1 MKKPNLI
8 IGKKQII
15 LACLTMILGIAVYVN
30 YILADSDGLIAP
42 DENMVQV
49 NDDVSTNTNDTNNTD
64 NQSENYGDT
73 EFVNIGGVDTSKTSS
88 TDTNS
93 SDYFAQARLDRLTS
107 RDNAIQTIQTAI
119 GGGDLTED
127 EMVTK
132 ALEAVSI
139 SQLSE
144 SESTIETLIKATGIE
159 DCIVYLETDSAK
171 VVVKSTGLTPQQ
183 VASIKE
189 IIVSEITVPA
199 ENIKI
204 MEMA

>member
-1 MKKPNLI
+1 MKKPSLI
-8 IGKKQII
+8 IGKRQII
-15 LACLTMILGIAVYVN
+15 LACLTMILGISVYVN
-30 YILADSDGLIAP
+30 YVLADG
-42 DENMVQV
+42 
-49 NDDVSTNTNDTNNTD
+49 NDWTASESEEV
-64 NQSENYGDT
+64 ENYGDT
-73 EFVNIGGVDTSKTSS
+73 EFVNVNSVDTVDTQELSVD
-88 TDTNS
+88 TDTNTDTD
-93 SDYFAQARLDRLTS
+93 DYFAQARLDRLTS

-139 SQLSE
+139 SQLSK
-144 SESTIETLIKATGIE
+144 SESTIETLIKATGIS

-171 VVVKSTGLTPQQ
+171 VVVKSDGLTPQQ

>member
-30 YILADSDGLIAP
+30 YILADSDGLISP
-42 DENMVQV
+42 DENMVKV

-73 EFVNIGGVDTSKTSS
+73 EFVNIGEVDTS

>member
-1 MKKPNLI
+1 MKKPSLI

-15 LACLTMILGIAVYVN
+15 LACLTMMLGIAVYVN
-30 YILADSDGLIAP
+30 YILADSDGLVSPESLAQVDDISTSE
-42 DENMVQV
+42 DEEV
-49 NDDVSTNTNDTNNTD
+49 DADGES
-64 NQSENYGDT
+64 YGDT
-73 EFVNIGGVDTSKTSS
+73 EFVNVDSVENLSA
-88 TDTNS
+88 DGD
-93 SDYFAQARLDRLTS
+93 DYFAQARLDRLTS

-119 GGGDLTED
+119 GGGDLTND

-144 SESTIETLIKATGIE
+144 SETTIETLIKATGIS
-159 DCIVYLETDSAK
+159 DCIVCLESDSAK
-171 VVVKSTGLTPQQ
+171 VVVKSNGLDTKQ

-189 IIVSEITVPA
+189 IILSEIDVPT

>member
-1 MKKPNLI
+1 MKKPSLI

-15 LACLTMILGIAVYVN
+15 LACLTMMLGIAVYVN
-30 YILADSDGLIAP
+30 YILADSDGLVSPESLTKSDNISQSA
-42 DENMVQV
+42 
-49 NDDVSTNTNDTNNTD
+49 DVDTD
-64 NQSENYGDT
+64 NETYGDT
-73 EFVNIGGVDTSKTSS
+73 EFVNVDKNFTENLSANA
-88 TDTNS
+88 D
-93 SDYFAQARLDRLTS
+93 DYFAQARLERLTS

-119 GGGDLTED
+119 GGGDLTND

-144 SESTIETLIKATGIE
+144 SETTIETLIKATGIS
-159 DCIVYLETDSAK
+159 DCIVYLENDSAK
-171 VVVKSTGLTPQQ
+171 VVVKSDGLDTKQ

-189 IIVSEITVPA
+189 IILSEIDVPT

>member
-1 MKKPNLI
+1 MKKPSLI

-15 LACLTMILGIAVYVN
+15 LACLTMMLGIAVYVN
-30 YILADSDGLIAP
+30 YILADSDGLVSPESLAQVDDISTSE
-42 DENMVQV
+42 DEEV
-49 NDDVSTNTNDTNNTD
+49 DADGES
-64 NQSENYGDT
+64 YGDT
-73 EFVNIGGVDTSKTSS
+73 EFVNVDSVENLSA
-88 TDTNS
+88 DGD
-93 SDYFAQARLDRLTS
+93 DYFAQARLDRLTS

-119 GGGDLTED
+119 GGGDLTND

-144 SESTIETLIKATGIE
+144 SETTIETLIKATGIS
-159 DCIVYLETDSAK
+159 DCIVYLESDSAK
-171 VVVKSTGLTPQQ
+171 VVVKSNGLDTKQ

-189 IIVSEITVPA
+189 IILSEIDVPT

>member
-1 MKKPNLI
+1 MRKPSLI

-15 LACLTMILGIAVYVN
+15 LACLTMMLGIAVYVN
-30 YILADSDGLIAP
+30 YILADSDGLVSPQNVAKV
-42 DENMVQV
+42 DDLTTSEDAN
-49 NDDVSTNTNDTNNTD
+49 NDS
-64 NQSENYGDT
+64 YGDT
-73 EFVNIGGVDTSKTSS
+73 EFVNIDNNAISNASADGE
-88 TDTNS
+88 
-93 SDYFAQARLDRLTS
+93 DYFAQARLDRLTS

-119 GGGDLTED
+119 GGGDLTND

-144 SESTIETLIKATGIE
+144 SETTIETLIKSTGIS
-159 DCIVYLETDSAK
+159 DCIVYLASDSAK
-171 VVVKSTGLTPQQ
+171 VVVKSDGLDTKQ

-189 IIVSEITVPA
+189 IILSEITVPA

>member
-1 MKKPNLI
+1 MKKPSLI

-30 YILADSDGLIAP
+30 YILADSDGLISP
-42 DENMVQV
+42 DSMVQV
-49 NDDVSTNTNDTNNTD
+49 NDSLIGEREVDEK
-64 NQSENYGDT
+64 SENYGDT
-73 EFVNIGGVDTSKTSS
+73 EFVNAGSVDTIQESS
-88 TDTNS
+88 PNS
-93 SDYFAQARLDRLTS
+93 DDYFAQARLDRLTS

-144 SESTIETLIKATGIE
+144 SETTIETLIKATGIQ

-171 VVVKSTGLTPQQ
+171 VVVKSSGLTPQQ

>member
-1 MKKPNLI
+1 MKKFSLI

-15 LACLTMILGIAVYVN
+15 LACLTMILAIAVYVN
-30 YILADSDGLIAP
+30 YILADDNGLVSI
-42 DENMVQV
+42 
-49 NDDVSTNTNDTNNTD
+49 DDVAEVNQLTQSDTK
-64 NQSENYGDT
+64 NYGDT
-73 EFVNIGGVDTSKTSS
+73 EYVNVDANG
-88 TDTNS
+88 NS
-93 SDYFAQARLDRLTS
+93 NSAEVEADDYFAQARLDRLTS

-119 GGGDLTED
+119 GGGDLTND

-144 SESTIETLIKATGIE
+144 SENTIETLVKALNIS
-159 DCIVYLETDSAK
+159 DCIAYLENDSAK
-171 VVVKSTGLTPQQ
+171 IVVKSDGLNAQQ

-189 IIVSEITVPA
+189 IILSEITIPA

-204 MEMA
+204 IEMS

>member
-1 MKKPNLI
+1 MKKPSLI

-15 LACLTMILGIAVYVN
+15 LACLTMMLGIAVYVN
-30 YILADSDGLIAP
+30 YILADSDGLVSPESLAQVDDISTSE
-42 DENMVQV
+42 DEEV
-49 NDDVSTNTNDTNNTD
+49 DADGES
-64 NQSENYGDT
+64 YGDT
-73 EFVNIGGVDTSKTSS
+73 EFVNVDSVENLSA
-88 TDTNS
+88 DGD
-93 SDYFAQARLDRLTS
+93 DYFAQARLDRLTS

-119 GGGDLTED
+119 GGGDLTND

-144 SESTIETLIKATGIE
+144 SETTIETLIKATGIS
-159 DCIVYLETDSAK
+159 DCIVYLENDSAK
-171 VVVKSTGLTPQQ
+171 VVVKSNGLDTKQ

-189 IIVSEITVPA
+189 IILSEIDVPT

>member
-1 MKKPNLI
+1 MKKPSLI

-15 LACLTMILGIAVYVN
+15 LACLTMMLGIAVYVN
-30 YILADSDGLIAP
+30 YILADSNGL
-42 DENMVQV
+42 
-49 NDDVSTNTNDTNNTD
+49 VSPESLTKSDNI
-64 NQSENYGDT
+64 NQSVDIDADNETYGDT
-73 EFVNIGGVDTSKTSS
+73 EFVNADK
-88 TDTNS
+88 NS
-93 SDYFAQARLDRLTS
+93 AESLSINSNDYFAQARLERLTS

-119 GGGDLTED
+119 GGGDLTND

-144 SESTIETLIKATGIE
+144 SETTIETLIKATGIS
-159 DCIVYLETDSAK
+159 DCIVYLENDSAK
-171 VVVKSTGLTPQQ
+171 VVVKSNGLDTKQ

-189 IIVSEITVPA
+189 IILSEIDVPT

>member
-1 MKKPNLI
+1 MKKPSLI

-30 YILADSDGLIAP
+30 YILADSDGL
-42 DENMVQV
+42 
-49 NDDVSTNTNDTNNTD
+49 VSPSDITKVEESTETAED
-64 NQSENYGDT
+64 NENYGDT
-73 EFVNIGGVDTSKTSS
+73 KFVNIDGVNSSEEQSIEETSS
-88 TDTNS
+88 D
-93 SDYFAQARLDRLTS
+93 DYFAQARLDRLTS
-107 RDNAIQTIQTAI
+107 RDNAIQTIQMAI

-144 SESTIETLIKATGIE
+144 SENTIETLIKATGIE

-171 VVVKSTGLTPQQ
+171 IVVKSTGLTPQQ

-189 IIVSEITVPA
+189 ILDSEISIPA

>member
-1 MKKPNLI
+1 MKKPSLI

-30 YILADSDGLIAP
+30 YILADSDGL
-42 DENMVQV
+42 
-49 NDDVSTNTNDTNNTD
+49 VSPSDITKVEDT
-64 NQSENYGDT
+64 SETAEDIETYGDT
-73 EFVNIGGVDTSKTSS
+73 KFVNIDGVSSNEEVAIEETSS
-88 TDTNS
+88 SD
-93 SDYFAQARLDRLTS
+93 DYFAQARLDRLTS
-107 RDNAIQTIQTAI
+107 RDNAIQTIQMAI

-144 SESTIETLIKATGIE
+144 SETTIETLIKATGIE
-159 DCIVYLETDSAK
+159 DCIVYLESDSAK
-171 VVVKSTGLTPQQ
+171 IVVKSTGLTPQQ

-189 IIVSEITVPA
+189 ILDSEISIPA

>member
-1 MKKPNLI
+1 MKKPSLI

-15 LACLTMILGIAVYVN
+15 LACLTMMLGIAVYVN
-30 YILADSDGLIAP
+30 YILADGDGLVSPNDAT
-42 DENMVQV
+42 QV
-49 NDDVSTNTNDTNNTD
+49 EEISTGNDAD
-64 NQSENYGDT
+64 NVEKSENYGDT
-73 EFVNIGGVDTSKTSS
+73 EFVNIGNVDS
-88 TDTNS
+88 TENLSAEVDS

-144 SESTIETLIKATGIE
+144 SETTIETLIKATGIE

>member
-1 MKKPNLI
+1 MKKPSLI

-15 LACLTMILGIAVYVN
+15 LACLTMMLGIAVYVN
-30 YILADSDGLIAP
+30 YILADSDGLVSPESLAKVDDLTT
-42 DENMVQV
+42 DEDTDA
-49 NDDVSTNTNDTNNTD
+49 DDET
-64 NQSENYGDT
+64 YGDT
-73 EFVNIGGVDTSKTSS
+73 EFVNVDK
-88 TDTNS
+88 NS
-93 SDYFAQARLDRLTS
+93 VENISVDSDDYFAQARLDRLTS

-119 GGGDLTED
+119 GGGDLTND

-144 SESTIETLIKATGIE
+144 SETTIETLIKATGIP
-159 DCIVYLETDSAK
+159 DCIVYLESDSAK
-171 VVVKSTGLTPQQ
+171 VVVKSEGLDNKQ

-189 IIVSEITVPA
+189 IILSEIDVPT

>member
-1 MKKPNLI
+1 MKKPSLI

-15 LACLTMILGIAVYVN
+15 LACLTMMLGIAVYVN
-30 YILADSDGLIAP
+30 YILADSDGLVSSDSLAK
-42 DENMVQV
+42 V
-49 NDDVSTNTNDTNNTD
+49 DDLTSTEDID
-64 NQSENYGDT
+64 ADGEAYGDT
-73 EFVNIGGVDTSKTSS
+73 EFVNVDK
-88 TDTNS
+88 NS
-93 SDYFAQARLDRLTS
+93 VDSVSVDSDDYFAQARLDRLTS

-119 GGGDLTED
+119 GGGDLTND

-144 SESTIETLIKATGIE
+144 SETTIETLIKATGIS
-159 DCIVYLETDSAK
+159 DCIVYLESDSAK
-171 VVVKSTGLTPQQ
+171 VVVKSDGLDNKQ

-189 IIVSEITVPA
+189 IILSEIDVPT